1 MNLSKEIPSKM
12 VETVQ
17 CIKVEGPA
25 SPHDWFPVCFRETE
39 TEMRVALAKTNA
51 QVPVVVSPD
60 ATSIIT
66 AAFTLALFIVVAHLA
81 AFTMINNY
89 KAIR

>member
-17 CIKVEGPA
+17 CIKIEEGN
-25 SPHDWFPVCFRETE
+25 SPHAWFPVCFRETE
-39 TEMRVALAKTNA
+39 TDMLIAFAKTNA
-51 QVPVVVSPD
+51 QIQIAPD
-60 ATSIIT
+60 TNSIIT

-89 KAIR
+89 KANR

>member
-39 TEMRVALAKTNA
+39 TDMLVAFNKHDSIVALSQAT
-51 QVPVVVSPD
+51 D
-60 ATSIIT
+60 ANSIIT